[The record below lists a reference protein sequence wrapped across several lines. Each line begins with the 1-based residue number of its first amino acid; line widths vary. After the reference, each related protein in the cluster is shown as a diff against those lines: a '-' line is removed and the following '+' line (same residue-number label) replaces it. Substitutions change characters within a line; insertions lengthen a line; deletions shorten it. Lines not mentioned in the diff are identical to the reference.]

1 MRSDL
6 YPASYFEG
14 GGDSNYVN
22 YGNDPGWDPTAA
34 VLTSLVAPNAPILE
48 VGCATGWFV
57 RAARQYGLHAYGVDI
72 SAWAIAHPADGVKG
86 FISEKSV
93 LDLDEGKFAAVVSW
107 EMLEHVP
114 AEDVPAALAA
124 MKEQLLP
131 GGWLIHR
138 IALADSEHDHH
149 ADDDKTHFTVVER
162 EWWLG
167 QFENLGG
174 LTRHP
179 TVEAAYDGVFAGRD
193 WAGRFFAYRLDA

>member
-1 MRSDL
+1 MDSSL

-22 YGNDPGWDPTAA
+22 YSNDPGWDPTAA
-34 VLTSLVAPNAPILE
+34 VVRSLLAPHATLLE

-57 RAARQYGLHAYGVDI
+57 RAARQYGIHSYGVDV
-72 SAWAIAHPADGVKG
+72 SNWAVNNPAPDVAG
-86 FISEKSV
+86 FIYEKSV
-93 LDLDEGKFAAVVSW
+93 LDLDEGLFAAVVSW

-114 AEDVPAALAA
+114 AIDVPEALVR
-124 MKEQLLP
+124 MKAQLLP
-131 GGWLIHR
+131 GGWFIHR

-162 EWWLG
+162 EWWLT

-174 LTRHP
+174 LTRREDIEQRFDR
-179 TVEAAYDGVFAGRD
+179 TFAGRD